1 MFLKFHIVFLQ
12 FLYSLLLFVCFIP
25 IMSILFHS
33 DEEESNWTEEEEDK
47 LVMWYNELEGQSDMV
62 EKLSVKFCDQGI
74 NKSKL
79 EVSYYKIFMLYLRN
93 RSALAVN
100 C

>member
-1 MFLKFHIVFLQ
+1 
-12 FLYSLLLFVCFIP
+12 
-25 IMSILFHS
+25 MSILFHS

-79 EVSYYKIFMLYLRN
+79 EVSCHKIFILYHYEN
-93 RSALAVN
+93 MPMQYS
-100 C
+100 CKK